1 VTAPLDC
8 SVVVGVD
15 GSPVAQAA
23 LGWAAREALAR
34 GTGLVVAHATDATR
48 ALRDIDGPPQ
58 QTIAD
63 AREQGRHLLEQAVA
77 SARQLHPE
85 IEVTGILRDDGPE
98 QLLGELGQTARL
110 LVLGVAQ
117 KRAGAPRLR
126 ASTVHQVVA
135 AAACPVVVV
144 PAVTERREGPVTVGV
159 SPSRGGVAA
168 VRFAFAAAALYGAGV
183 VAARVWGDGETVVD
197 GYDTQLTL
205 GDGPGAAHVTARYA
219 LATVQPFHPDVPVR
233 VEALEPGT
241 EQALQRV
248 SADARLLVL
257 GPRDAKHALA
267 RLGPVAARLIES
279 SHCPVAVVPASA
291 GGAAER

>member
-1 VTAPLDC
+1 VTAPLGC
-8 SVVVGVD
+8 SVVVGVG

-34 GTGLVVAHATDATR
+34 GTGLVVAHAADATR

-63 AREQGRHLLEQAVA
+63 ARERGRHLLEQAVA
-77 SARQLHPE
+77 SARQLHPG

-98 QLLGELGQTARL
+98 QLLGELGETARL
-110 LVLGVAQ
+110 LVLGVDQ
-117 KRAGAPRLR
+117 RRAGAPRLR
-126 ASTVHQVVA
+126 ASMVHQVVA
-135 AAACPVVVV
+135 SARCPVVVV
-144 PAVTERREGPVTVGV
+144 PAVAGRWEGPVMVGV

-168 VRFAFAAAALYGAGV
+168 MRFAFAAAALHGAGV
-183 VAARVWGDGETVVD
+183 VAARVWGDGQTVVD
-197 GYDTQLTL
+197 GYDTQPTL
-205 GDGPGAAHVTARYA
+205 GDGPEAAHATARYV

-233 VEALEPGT
+233 VTALGPGT

-248 SADARLLVL
+248 SAEASLLVL
-257 GPRDAKHALA
+257 GSRDAEHALA

-279 SHCPVAVVPASA
+279 SHCPVAVV
-291 GGAAER
+291 AA